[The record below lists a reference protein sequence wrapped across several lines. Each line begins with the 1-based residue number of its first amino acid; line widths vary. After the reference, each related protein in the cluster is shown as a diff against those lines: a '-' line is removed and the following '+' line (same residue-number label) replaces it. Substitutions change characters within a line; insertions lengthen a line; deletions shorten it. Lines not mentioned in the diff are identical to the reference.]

1 MPESIPQIAEISI
14 SYKPIITKIKKITS
28 SKDAYDVLYP
38 FFDENT
44 IALQEHFMVMFLNHS
59 NQVLGVYPVSKGG
72 ISGTVADVR
81 LILGVALKCAASS
94 IILVHNHPSGN
105 LTPSTAD
112 EMLTLKVK
120 HAGEYMDIK
129 LIDHLIVTPL
139 KSKYYS
145 FLDEGKL

>member
-1 MPESIPQIAEISI
+1 MTQNQIAEISI
-14 SYKPIITKIKKITS
+14 SYKPILENNKKITS
-28 SKDAYDVLYP
+28 SKDAYDVIYP
-38 FFDENT
+38 LFDENT
-44 IALQEHFMVMFLNHS
+44 VALQEHFMVMFLNNANH
-59 NQVLGVYPVSKGG
+59 VIGVYHVSKGG

-94 IILVHNHPSGN
+94 IILAHNHPSGN
-105 LTPSTAD
+105 LTPSSAD

-129 LIDHLIVTPL
+129 LIDHLIVTPS

-145 FLDEGKL
+145 FLDEGEL

>member
-1 MPESIPQIAEISI
+1 MSNSLSQIAEISI

-72 ISGTVADVR
+72 ISGTIADVR

-94 IILVHNHPSGN
+94 IILAHNHPSGN

-120 HAGEYMDIK
+120 HAGEYMDIT
-129 LIDHLIVTPL
+129 LIDHIIVTPIR
-139 KSKYYS
+139 SKYFS
-145 FLDEGKL
+145 FLDEGRL

>member
-1 MPESIPQIAEISI
+1 MTQNEIAEISI

-44 IALQEHFMVMFLNHS
+44 IAIQEHFMVMFLNHS

-94 IILVHNHPSGN
+94 IILAHNHPSGN
-105 LTPSTAD
+105 LTPSSAD

-120 HAGEYMDIK
+120 HAGEYMDIT
-129 LIDHLIVTPL
+129 LTDHIIVTPI
-139 KSKYYS
+139 KSKYFS
-145 FLDEGKL
+145 FLDEGRL